1 MSTKKQKL
9 RDTTNLTP
17 EDARTMK
24 AVVAAESIVNDGSV
38 SSSVILDDPRHN
50 GSHASARSLEQHYV
64 ATVHAVLQ
72 SLRQS
77 CSQSVPWSAVA
88 VSVA

>member
-1 MSTKKQKL
+1 MSAKKQKL

-17 EDARTMK
+17 EDAGVKAATSTSDSDSYSTSSAIADNLLRTHC
-24 AVVAAESIVNDGSV
+24 D
-38 SSSVILDDPRHN
+38 
-50 GSHASARSLEQHYV
+50 ASARSLEQHFI
-64 ATVHAVLQ
+64 ATVHAVLH

-77 CSQSVPWSAVA
+77 CSRPVPWSAVA